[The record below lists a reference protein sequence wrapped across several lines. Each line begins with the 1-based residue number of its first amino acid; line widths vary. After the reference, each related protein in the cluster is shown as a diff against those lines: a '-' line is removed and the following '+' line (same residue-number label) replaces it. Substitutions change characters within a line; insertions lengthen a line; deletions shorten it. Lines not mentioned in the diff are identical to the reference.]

1 MSALTLE
8 GVTKRFGSVVAV
20 DNVSLTVLKG
30 TFVCL
35 LGPSGC
41 GKTTLLRLIA
51 GLEAP
56 GAGRILLDGAEVTGL
71 PTHKRDFG
79 MVFQSLALFPHL
91 NVQDNIAYPLRIR
104 GAAKAE
110 CESRVGEL
118 LDLVHLQDHG
128 GRPVSRLSGGQR
140 QRVAI
145 ARALAVSPRL
155 FLLDEPLSAL
165 DAKLR
170 EAMQVELRQLQQKLG
185 ITTIV
190 VTHDQREA
198 MTMAD
203 LVVVMGDGRIHQ
215 AAAPVDIYRKP
226 ANAFVADFIGS
237 TNLLDIAAN
246 GSGQALFDGV
256 PLPGITLPAGV
267 QRARLSIR
275 PEDVRL
281 MAPEKAMLTGRVT
294 FLRDLGGT
302 VETFVEAGDTTI
314 VAVST
319 RREQVQ
325 VTAGEQ
331 IGIQFPAEACVVL
344 SQ

>member
-8 GVTKRFGSVVAV
+8 GVTKRFGSLVAV
-20 DNVSLTVLKG
+20 DDVSLTVLKG

-56 GAGRILLDGAEVTGL
+56 SAGRILLAGAEVTGL

-91 NVQDNIAYPLRIR
+91 SVRDNIAYPLRIR

-110 CESRVGEL
+110 WESRVGEL

-128 GRPVSRLSGGQR
+128 ERPVSRLSGGQR

-215 AAAPVDIYRKP
+215 AAAPVEIYRKP
-226 ANAFVADFIGS
+226 ADAFVADFIGS
-237 TNLLDIAAN
+237 TNLLDIAAS
-246 GSGQALFDGV
+246 GSSQALFDGV
-256 PLPGITLPAGV
+256 PLPGVILPAGV

-281 MAPEKAMLTGRVT
+281 TDPANATLTGRVT

-302 VETFVEAGDTTI
+302 VETFVEAADTTI

-319 RREQVQ
+319 RREQTQ
-325 VTAGEQ
+325 VAAGEQ
-331 IGIQFPAEACVVL
+331 IGIRLPAEACVVL
-344 SQ
+344 TR